1 MSLHVESHRLFD
13 LAHLPAIIDQPEWEH
28 IQDCADCGI
37 AFGRLVAVTEGCFSR
52 LQPDPVM
59 VDS

>member
-1 MSLHVESHRLFD
+1 MTHIESHRLFD
-13 LAHLPAIIDQPEWEH
+13 LARLPAIVDLPEWKH
-28 IQDCADCGI
+28 IEDCPDCGL
-37 AFGRLVAVTEGCFSR
+37 AFVRLVDLRERCFSR